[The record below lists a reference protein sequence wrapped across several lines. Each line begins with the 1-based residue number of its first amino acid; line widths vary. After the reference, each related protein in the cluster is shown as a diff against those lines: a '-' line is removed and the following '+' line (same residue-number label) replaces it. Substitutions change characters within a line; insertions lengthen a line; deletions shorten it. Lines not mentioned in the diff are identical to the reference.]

1 MAAQPRAKSA
11 VSECMVLLDWET
23 SVASEQ
29 RGRVLARTARHVL
42 YLQQTVRAPTLSPLP
57 ADRRYANSITSSSAV
72 VKRVL
77 HQKQLVSILAFS
89 ASFAPPTIFP
99 HLHMRRYR
107 EAATLPDCVSAR
119 HPHGSQTAPARL
131 RIGPQGSPP
140 VRRGSRYLGW
150 TLSLANLPCNSQNGV
165 IAADA

>member
-57 ADRRYANSITSSSAV
+57 ADRRYANSITSSSVV

-89 ASFAPPTIFP
+89 AFFAPPTIFP
-99 HLHMRRYR
+99 HIHMRRYR
-107 EAATLPDCVSAR
+107 EAATLPDCVSAI
-119 HPHGSQTAPARL
+119 HPTAVNGAGQSPNRTPRL
-131 RIGPQGSPP
+131 AT
-140 VRRGSRYLGW
+140 SREG
-150 TLSLANLPCNSQNGV
+150 LSISWLDSGLVNLPCRSQNGV